1 LKERSKKMDPITT
14 AIVAALAAGV
24 AASAKEVGKK
34 VVVDAYDALKT
45 TLKKRFGPDSDLA
58 EAVETLEK
66 KPESA
71 GRQTTVQEEVAAAKA
86 AGDPELQEL
95 AQALIEALKSTPEG
109 EKAVGKYQVDVSG
122 GQVGVIGDDAKVE
135 GGIHFGK
142 TKQ

>member
-1 LKERSKKMDPITT
+1 MDPITT

-24 AASAKEVGKK
+24 AASAKEVGQK
-34 VVVDAYDALKT
+34 VIVDAYDALKT

-86 AGDPELQEL
+86 AGDPELQKL

-135 GGIHFGK
+135 GGIHFGE
-142 TKQ
+142 TRQ

>member
-1 LKERSKKMDPITT
+1 MDPITT

-24 AASAKEVGKK
+24 AASAKEVGQK
-34 VVVDAYDALKT
+34 VIVDAYDALKT

-122 GQVGVIGDDAKVE
+122 GQVGVIGDDARVE

>member
-1 LKERSKKMDPITT
+1 MDPITT

-34 VVVDAYDALKT
+34 VIVDAYDALKT
-45 TLKKRFGPDSDLA
+45 TLKKKFGPDSDLA

-95 AQALIEALKSTPEG
+95 AQALIKALKSTPEG

-142 TKQ
+142 TKE

>member
-1 LKERSKKMDPITT
+1 MDPITT

-24 AASAKEVGKK
+24 AASAKEVGQK
-34 VVVDAYDALKT
+34 VIVDAYDALKT

-135 GGIHFGK
+135 GGIHFGE

>member
-1 LKERSKKMDPITT
+1 MDPITT

-24 AASAKEVGKK
+24 AASAKEVGQK
-34 VVVDAYDALKT
+34 VIVDAYDALKT

-86 AGDPELQEL
+86 ADDPELQEL

>member
-1 LKERSKKMDPITT
+1 MDPITT

-24 AASAKEVGKK
+24 AASAKEVGQK
-34 VVVDAYDALKT
+34 VIVDAYDALKT

>member
-1 LKERSKKMDPITT
+1 MDPITT

-24 AASAKEVGKK
+24 AASAKEVGQK
-34 VVVDAYDALKT
+34 VIVDAYDALKT
-45 TLKKRFGPDSDLA
+45 TLKKKFGPDSDLA

>member
-1 LKERSKKMDPITT
+1 MDPITT

-24 AASAKEVGKK
+24 AASAKEVGQK
-34 VVVDAYDALKT
+34 VIVDAYDALKT
-45 TLKKRFGPDSDLA
+45 TLKKKFGPDSDLA

-122 GQVGVIGDDAKVE
+122 GQVGVIGDDARVE